1 MGMMLAMPLLNL
13 FLIRNTGVQLR
24 GKSPCIYEVQMV
36 SQIQQILNSFPKRSA
51 VAHLSH
57 SNSKSTNNR
66 DHLLSPLR
74 NFLTLFLTIGASQQ
88 KAQDHDWHH
97 SVPELSHCLA
107 HLSFSAEWVTDC
119 DCMVIC
125 VSVGDVHT
133 LVVETVIRKDLYSSK
148 FA

>member
-1 MGMMLAMPLLNL
+1 MTSMGMMLAMPLLNL

-36 SQIQQILNSFPKRSA
+36 SQIQQNKNSFQKRSA

-74 NFLTLFLTIGASQQ
+74 NFLTIGASQQ

-107 HLSFSAEWVTDC
+107 HLSFSAEWVI